1 MKRLLSPN
9 NIGFLVFLLFALPAV
24 SMAQGNNSKKD
35 SKADMIKSL
44 VADQRYVFNAETAL
58 PLSGGL
64 RQLNGGYELIITK
77 DTVTSYL
84 PYFGKAYIAPI
95 NPSQG
100 GIQFTSAKFTYTV
113 TERKKGGW
121 DIVIKPLDVQDPRQ
135 LNLFISENGYAVLQ
149 VTSNNRQAIS
159 FNGSVYAIST
169 RKK

>member
-1 MKRLLSPN
+1 MKRLHSAN
-9 NIGFLVFLLFALPAV
+9 NIGFLVFLLFAFPAV
-24 SMAQGNNSKKD
+24 SMAQDNNSKKD
-35 SKADMIKSL
+35 NKADMIKSL
-44 VADQRYVFNAETAL
+44 VAGQRYVFNAETAL

-100 GIQFTSAKFTYTV
+100 GIQFTSTKFNYTV
-113 TERKKGGW
+113 TDRKKGGW